1 MASDRQQ
8 RARILIVED
17 EALLAYVLEDF
28 RITERDS
35 REIGD
40 LVYAPTTIKVIG
52 LQEASAENAAKK
64 ALELI
69 ESVACD
75 AAVIDANLAGESAGP
90 AASALAAR
98 GVPFIVMTGY
108 SSEQLQGE
116 FFGVHV
122 IQKPARPALVIEAL
136 RTMLP
141 SFRIVSDR

>member
-17 EALLAYVLEDF
+17 EALLAHALED
-28 RITERDS
+28 I
-35 REIGD
+35 
-40 LVYAPTTIKVIG
+40 LV
-52 LQEASAENAAKK
+52 SAGFEVAGVATRLAK

-75 AAVIDANLAGESAGP
+75 AAVIDANLAGVSAGP

-108 SSEQLQGE
+108 SPEQLQGD
-116 FFGVHV
+116 FPGAHV

-136 RTMLP
+136 RTVLAK
-141 SFRIVSDR
+141 R